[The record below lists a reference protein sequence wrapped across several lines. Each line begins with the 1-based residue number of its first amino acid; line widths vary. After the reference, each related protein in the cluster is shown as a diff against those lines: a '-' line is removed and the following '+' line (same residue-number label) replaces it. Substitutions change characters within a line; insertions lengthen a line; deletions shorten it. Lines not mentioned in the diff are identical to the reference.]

1 MFGAIT
7 TNFLYNLVRCAVGF
21 FGITCYSSANF
32 FCLVAVIGLLPS
44 GKTFLGLMPL
54 FGYNVLLN
62 TLAAIAAAYYSLV
75 IPAKV
80 KGVNVAEN
88 I

>member
-1 MFGAIT
+1 MLISFA
-7 TNFLYNLVRCAVGF
+7 LLAVIELLPLSKTF
-21 FGITCYSSANF
+21 FGLT
-32 FCLVAVIGLLPS
+32 
-44 GKTFLGLMPL
+44 PL

-62 TLAAIAAAYYSLV
+62 ILAAIAAAYYSLV